1 MNDRAFTRRVG
12 ELAAIAVVVVAVAV
26 FAQRVGT
33 TLSMTVV
40 AALFGQGALVALV
53 VAATGRYRQGLV
65 FLFAALALAATG
77 TTAAT
82 HPLGAVGTLAAVGA
96 TLVVMGLGVYAVEE
110 RRYKLR
116 RREAVAV
123 AVVVAVAS
131 GALVA
136 TDLGTSPLTYET
148 TVADSATIPED
159 PSDSTS
165 VVVGSATVENDFV
178 YREPVSFPPARACVF
193 NGTTRTD
200 VAVLYGVDG
209 SYFPS
214 NVGGGQQLR
223 ANMTLLLP
231 PDVVASLN
239 RTVPVERADTCP
251 AESDRERILVVVDE

>member
-1 MNDRAFTRRVG
+1 MSDRSPGRRAG
-12 ELAAIAVVVVAVAV
+12 ELIAAAVVVAAVVV
-26 FAQRVGT
+26 FARRVGT
-33 TLSMTVV
+33 TLSMTVL

-53 VAATGRYRQGLV
+53 VAATGRYREGLV
-65 FLFAALALAATG
+65 FLFAVLAIAAVGLA
-77 TTAAT
+77 AAT
-82 HPLGAVGTLAAVGA
+82 HPLGAVGTIAAVAA
-96 TLVVMGLGVYAVEE
+96 TLVVMALGVYAVEE

-116 RREAVAV
+116 RREAIA
-123 AVVVAVAS
+123 AGLVVAVAA

-136 TDLGTSPLTYET
+136 TDLGTSPLDYET
-148 TVADSATIPED
+148 DVADSATVPED
-159 PSDSTS
+159 PSESTS

-178 YREPVSFPPARACVF
+178 YREPVSFPSAGACVF
-193 NGTTRTD
+193 NGTARTD
-200 VAVLYGVDG
+200 AGVLYGVDG

-251 AESDRERILVVVDE
+251 AESDRERIVVVVDE